1 MISIERRDGID
12 IIAFTIDRIN
22 ALITDELRDEIGKVF
37 KNGSAKVIV
46 CLKNVK
52 YIDSSG
58 FGCLLSIMKT
68 AKNNYCTM
76 KFASPEPDVMEVL
89 KTLNL
94 NTVFEIYDDLDQC
107 VRSMK

>member
-22 ALITDELRDEIGKVF
+22 AIITDELRDEIGKVF

-46 CLKNVK
+46 SLKNVK

-107 VRSMK
+107 VRSMR

>member
-37 KNGSAKVIV
+37 KSGSAKVIV
-46 CLKNVK
+46 SLKNVK

>member
-46 CLKNVK
+46 SLKNVK

-76 KFASPEPDVMEVL
+76 KFSSPEPDVMEVL

>member
-12 IIAFTIDRIN
+12 IIAFNIDRIN

-46 CLKNVK
+46 SLKNVK